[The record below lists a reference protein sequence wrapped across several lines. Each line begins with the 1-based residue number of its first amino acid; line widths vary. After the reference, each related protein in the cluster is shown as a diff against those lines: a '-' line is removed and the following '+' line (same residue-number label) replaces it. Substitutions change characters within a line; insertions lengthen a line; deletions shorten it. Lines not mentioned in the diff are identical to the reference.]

1 MQVRCSFSYWFPI
14 YNSCEDNKVA
24 VCTKW
29 IWGGFRGMHS
39 YWFSFSNRW
48 NVGSGHC
55 SWDKT
60 ISPIQEMES
69 PSCFVGCQLWLEGKW
84 GRGGG
89 GLSKRKNAMTRA
101 PFLFLS
107 VIQCLPHSLPLPR
120 LKQSI
125 ILGSV
130 NSTASCDNICSILV
144 WPAHKTR
151 PKTYAKNASLSPQQ
165 QPPLILQVLCVP
177 FPLVTFAC
185 T

>member
-1 MQVRCSFSYWFPI
+1 MRI
-14 YNSCEDNKVA
+14 
-24 VCTKW
+24 TKW
-29 IWGGFRGMHS
+29 QSAPNEFEGDSEACTAIDSVLAIGGMWAVVTAVETKPSLPFRKWKAPAALLAVNFG
-39 YWFSFSNRW
+39 WR
-48 NVGSGHC
+48 GSG
-55 SWDKT
+55 
-60 ISPIQEMES
+60 
-69 PSCFVGCQLWLEGKW
+69 G
-84 GRGGG
+84 GGG